1 MIVAASLSDPAPST
15 ATACGPLPSGSSA
28 GWVETFNSDA
38 GLYGG
43 SGVGNHGAT
52 IPSAGGEIVLR
63 LPANGLVVLQRA

>member
-1 MIVAASLSDPAPST
+1 MRVARSRAAPVRR
-15 ATACGPLPSGSSA
+15 L
-28 GWVETFNSDA
+28 VETFNSDA